1 MTKCPCEFE
10 EIEPCHPQC
19 TCRTPVLSAGCRRCA
34 TYGSDEQRL
43 AAAKRLANQ
52 DDRLVRLMHEL
63 GDAKERIEVLDD
75 ALTALRQAVRD
86 HRDARGDDRCWLD
99 DIELYKAL
107 HEPVPEDMELALP
120 NRNAFLTRCE
130 QYFEHRQKPG
140 CKPWQTVEA
149 LQEELKEKSKDI
161 EEMLTELLAATATKA
176 ILCGQV
182 EKLRHVLLA
191 LDEDCAIDVLVD
203 RLSAM
208 EDDWPSWR
216 DPKEQEL
223 PF

>member
-43 AAAKRLANQ
+43 AVARRLVAQEKRLSTLEEA
-52 DDRLVRLMHEL
+52 
-63 GDAKERIEVLDD
+63 I
-75 ALTALRQAVRD
+75 RD

-107 HEPVPEDMELALP
+107 DEPVPEDMELALP
-120 NRNAFLTRCE
+120 NRDAFLTRCE
-130 QYFEHRQKPG
+130 QYFEHRQKHG